1 MSSGRTREVV
11 GASQPRHWSGWDV
24 VDRVFHSSSWPGITG
39 ASPECCN
46 KSKLTEKAKT
56 RADRGAGRLA
66 LGAANRASLIGARNS
81 KRRRPSG

>member
-1 MSSGRTREVV
+1 MV

-24 VDRVFHSSSWPGITG
+24 VDRVCHSSSWPGITG

-56 RADRGAGRLA
+56 RADRGLDVRPWGRESSQPDWGEKLEE
-66 LGAANRASLIGARNS
+66 ASPERVS
-81 KRRRPSG
+81 